1 MRKRGRGGR
10 VATAFAI
17 VVSTV
22 AAVGTWTEEPS
33 SPAAGDSQRPQP
45 AVTHQVTLLTGD
57 RVTVR
62 TGDRPSVQVVRGPGR
77 AEVPYAVKAYAGHV
91 FVEPADA
98 ASLIARGRL
107 DERLF
112 DVSRLAAWGYDDAH
126 TADIPVITK
135 GAAVLPYGHGT
146 KNLPALGMSATRVPK
161 SNAGAAWRDLTA
173 GAAEPTTFATAT
185 TKMWL
190 DGRSR
195 VTDDVS
201 AAQVGAP
208 TAWSRGLTGDGV
220 TVAVLDSGYDP
231 AHPDLGGVVTQ
242 SRGFTDEG
250 AADVTD
256 RFGHG
261 THVASILAGSG
272 AASNGRYKGI
282 APGAKLAIGKV
293 CDDAGWCDSS
303 WVLAGMVWAAQT
315 AKARVVNL
323 SLGGA
328 DSPGVDPLEE
338 AVDTLTAQTGT
349 LFVIAAGNDGRDGTI
364 ESPGGAD
371 AALTVGAVDSTDAL
385 APFSSRGPRVGDHA
399 VKPDVTAP
407 GVEITAAKAAGSDLG
422 TPVGTAYQ
430 RLSGTS
436 MATPHVAAAAAI
448 VAQQHPDWTAPRLKA
463 ALTGSAH
470 PGADR
475 SAYHE
480 GTGRLDI
487 ARAVTQQ
494 VAATPSSV
502 SAALAW
508 PHAAGQSAARAY
520 TYANDGTAPVTLALR
535 TSGVPSNLVRL
546 SPSSV
551 TLQPG
556 ATARVTATIGAD
568 GVAPGTYSGLITA
581 TSADGKV
588 VVRTGV
594 GAYIEPEAYDVTV
607 SAVGRDGQPNDT
619 GVDFFDP
626 ATGAVTRAQTA
637 GGTAT
642 VRLRAKRYI
651 VHAAVFTQGTD
662 VSSLLQPYT
671 VGVSDHHV
679 TLDARAAKPV
689 TVTIDR
695 ADATAT
701 LDAMSAYNG
710 RGGAFV
716 GIGGGRPG
724 RVSVL
729 PVQDH
734 DVVFN
739 VQSLWTRQDAT
750 ETAPSAY
757 RYDLADVVRGQVP
770 ADPTY
775 HHRTAE
781 LAAIRMNWRTPAA
794 ETIGSHVWAP
804 VLPDVFLSV
813 GTGIPMRLP
822 AAQTEY
828 VTPRQ
833 TYSRSLYCG
842 PDDRSLLQGSTL
854 TAPNASYAAKAYAET
869 WNAAAVG
876 PAFPGTGGGD
886 RTGDVLTYGGDGLFS
901 DAASGHVGRDVRA
914 TGTVRLTRGST
925 VVKTATLN
933 GGYAAL
939 TATLP
944 AAPATYTL
952 SVSAQRPVAPSTA
965 VTTAWTFRSGHTA
978 NRRPLPLQAVRF
990 PVPGL
995 DDANQAAAGATVRL
1009 PVRVVR
1015 NPGAPS
1021 APVAELTV
1029 QISTDDGR
1037 TWQNVPVARSGGG
1050 WVATVTNPATAGYV
1064 SLRAT
1069 ATDSAGDSVEQTI
1082 VRAYSIR

>member
-10 VATAFAI
+10 VATAFGVVI
-17 VVSTV
+17 VTI
-22 AAVGTWTEEPS
+22 AAVGGWTEEPS
-33 SPAAGDSQRPQP
+33 SPAAGDPQRAQP
-45 AVTHQVTLLTGD
+45 AATRQVTLLTGD

-62 TGDRPSVQVVRGPGR
+62 TNDKSSVQVVRGRGR
-77 AEVPYAVKAYAGHV
+77 ANVPYAVKAYGGHV

-98 ASLIARGRL
+98 AGLIARGRL

-112 DVSRLAAWGYDDAH
+112 DVTQLAAWGYDDAH

-146 KNLPALGMSATRVPK
+146 RKLPALGMSATRIPK
-161 SNAGAAWRDLTA
+161 PNAEAAWRDLTA
-173 GAAEPTTFATAT
+173 GAVEPTTFATST
-185 TKMWL
+185 TKIWL
-190 DGRSR
+190 DGRLR

-208 TAWSRGLTGDGV
+208 VAWRRGLTGSGV

-231 AHPDLGGVVTQ
+231 AHPDLSGVVTQ
-242 SRGFTDEG
+242 SRGFTDQG

-256 RFGHG
+256 GHGHG

-282 APGAKLAIGKV
+282 APGAKLAVGKV

-303 WVLAGMVWAAQT
+303 WVLAGMTWAAQT

-323 SLGGA
+323 SLGAA

-338 AVDTLTAQTGT
+338 AVNTLTAQTGT
-349 LFVIAAGNDGRDGTI
+349 LFVIAAGNDARDGTI
-364 ESPGGAD
+364 ESPGSAD
-371 AALTVGAVDSTDAL
+371 AALTVGAVDSADAL
-385 APFSSRGPRVGDHA
+385 ASFSSRGPRVGDYA

-407 GVEITAAKAAGSDLG
+407 GVDIIAAKAAGSDLG

-430 RLSGTS
+430 KLSGTS

-448 VAQQHPDWTAPRLKA
+448 VAGEHPDWTAPQLKA

-470 PGADR
+470 PGADE

-494 VAATPSSV
+494 VTAAPTGM

-508 PHAAGQSAARAY
+508 PHTAGQSAARTYAY
-520 TYANDGTAPVTLALR
+520 TNHGTVPITLTLR
-535 TSGVPSNLVRL
+535 PAGVPSKLVRL
-546 SPSSV
+546 SPSTV
-551 TLQPG
+551 TLGPG
-556 ATARVTATIGAD
+556 ATAQVTATIGAD
-568 GVAPGTYSGLITA
+568 GVTPGTYSGLITA
-581 TSADGKV
+581 TSADRKV

-594 GAYIEPEAYDVTV
+594 GAFIEPEAYDVTV
-607 SAVGRDGQPNDT
+607 SAVDRDGQPSDT
-619 GVDFFDP
+619 GIDFFDP
-626 ATGAVTRAQTA
+626 ATGVVTRAATV

-651 VHAAVFTQGTD
+651 AHAAVFTQGTD

-671 VGVSDHHV
+671 VGASDHRV
-679 TLDARAAKPV
+679 ALDARTAKPV

-701 LDAMSAYNG
+701 LNAMSAYNG

-716 GIGGGRPG
+716 SIGSGRPG
-724 RVSVL
+724 HVSVP
-729 PVQDH
+729 PVKDRNI
-734 DVVFN
+734 VFN
-739 VQSLWTRQDAT
+739 VQSLWTQQNAT
-750 ETAPSAY
+750 ETAPSTY

-775 HHRTAE
+775 HHATAE
-781 LAAIRMNWRTPAA
+781 LAAIRMSWRTPGV
-794 ETIGSHVWAP
+794 ETVGSHVWAP

-828 VTPRQ
+828 VTPQ
-833 TYSRSLYCG
+833 QAYSRTLYYG
-842 PDDRSLLQGSTL
+842 PDDRSLLQGGTFA
-854 TAPNASYAAKAYAET
+854 APDASYVAKTYAET

-876 PAFPGTGGGD
+876 PAFPGAGGGD

-914 TGTVRLTRGST
+914 TGTVQLARGST

-944 AAPATYTL
+944 ARSATYTL
-952 SVSAQRPVAPSTA
+952 SVSAQRPVTPSTA

-978 NRRPLPLQAVRF
+978 SRRPLPLQAVRF
-990 PVPGL
+990 AVPGL
-995 DDANQAAAGATVRL
+995 DDANRAAAGTTVSL

-1021 APVAELTV
+1021 VSVAALTV
-1029 QISTDDGR
+1029 QTSADDG
-1037 TWQNVPVARSGGG
+1037 TSWQNAPVVRSGGG
-1050 WVATVTNPATAGYV
+1050 WVATVTNPATPGYV

-1069 ATDSAGDSVEQTI
+1069 ATDGAGDSVQQTI
-1082 VRAYSIR
+1082 TRAYAVR